1 MEPESLAAFLA
12 VLATAPLWILLT
24 HGALSR
30 LCPRTPVQFVAVA
43 AGLVGAG
50 PTTIL
55 VCTLASLC
63 PRSVFERPV
72 EGLYGAIVY
81 ACVAYS
87 YFHLFN
93 MSETARRIRILSEL
107 YSAGSLSAGQ
117 LSSLYDGTAVLEMRL
132 DRLLATRQ
140 LARRTDRFVTVGCG
154 LYAAARLTR
163 AWRLVLGFEG
173 VKPPRAG
180 S

>member
-1 MEPESLAAFLA
+1 MEPGSLAAFLA

-24 HGALSR
+24 HAALSR
-30 LCPRTPVQFVAVA
+30 MCSSTPAQFVAMA
-43 AGLVGAG
+43 AGLAGAG
-50 PTTIL
+50 PTAIL
-55 VCTLASLC
+55 ACALASLC
-63 PRSVFERPV
+63 PRSGLDRPV

-81 ACVAYS
+81 GCVAYS

-93 MSETARRIRILSEL
+93 MSETARRIRILLEL

-140 LARRTDRFVTVGCG
+140 LTRRADRFVTVGRG

-163 AWRLVLGFEG
+163 AWRLVLGFEE
-173 VKPPRAG
+173 VNPPRP
-180 S
+180 SL